1 MEYQRGNFV
10 ISDDNARLDLETIC
24 NFLARSYWA
33 NNRPREVIEKS
44 LEHSL
49 NFGVYDGPR
58 QVGFARVVTD
68 RATFAYLCD
77 VFIDE
82 EYRSQAL
89 GKWLM
94 ECVLAHPDVQ
104 TLRRFLLATR
114 DAHGLYAQYGFTP
127 LPNPDRWM
135 GIFKL

>member
-24 NFLARSYWA
+24 GFLARSYWA
-33 NNRPREVIEKS
+33 NNRPREIIEKA
-44 LEHSL
+44 LQHSL
-49 NFGVYDGPR
+49 NFGIYDGTR
-58 QVGFARVVTD
+58 QVGFARLVTD

-94 ECVLAHPDVQ
+94 ESVLAHPDVQ
-104 TLRRFLLATR
+104 TMRRFMLATR

-127 LPNPDRWM
+127 LANTDRWM
-135 GIFKL
+135 EIFKP